1 MAQLIVR
8 RGPNK
13 TPAAATVQENTIQD
27 WDSFL
32 HSLWLEKMAANP
44 GFYSDAKGGS

>member
-1 MAQLIVR
+1 MAQLVVK
-8 RGPNK
+8 RGP
-13 TPAAATVQENTIQD
+13 TAAAATRNENAIHD
-27 WDSFL
+27 CDLL